1 MKNLEVI
8 YERFDHMLKTYKLVW
23 QKDGGDS
30 RFTDLYNEDTIL
42 FKDIRAK
49 VEKPFLILRIFV
61 IHECITSINDLS
73 RQMLDENELLWDYL
87 EKENF

>member
-8 YERFDHMLKTYKLVW
+8 YERFDHILKTYKLVW

-49 VEKPFLILRIFV
+49 VEKPFFDTEDFCYTRMYYF
-61 IHECITSINDLS
+61 NK
-73 RQMLDENELLWDYL
+73 WF
-87 EKENF
+87 K